1 MPKLKPIPSASPS
14 ASPYYMLEE
23 AARFLR
29 LRPRTLDNMR
39 GRGVGPVYRK
49 HGGRIIYHHDDLVT
63 WSKSSRR
70 HSSSEKAHD
79 DPARDSDFGIGVGR
93 RPDRPGTPA
102 SRYQSDREH
111 AARYVPAVAG
121 SIASKT

>member
-1 MPKLKPIPSASPS
+1 MPKLKPIPTTTSS
-14 ASPYYMLEE
+14 ASPYYRLEE

-70 HSSSEKAHD
+70 HSSSQMAREES
-79 DPARDSDFGIGVGR
+79 ARDSDPGR
-93 RPDRPGTPA
+93 DDGRHSDRPGTPPP
-102 SRYQSDREH
+102 RRQSDRKH
-111 AARYVPAVAG
+111 AARSLPDVVG
-121 SIASKT
+121 SIAARS

>member
-1 MPKLKPIPSASPS
+1 MPKLKPIPTTTSS

-70 HSSSEKAHD
+70 HSSSQRAHD
-79 DPARDSDFGIGVGR
+79 EPARDNDPGR
-93 RPDRPGTPA
+93 DDGRHPDCPGTPP
-102 SRYQSDREH
+102 SRRQSDRKH
-111 AARYVPAVAG
+111 AARSLPAVA
-121 SIASKT
+121 ASVAART